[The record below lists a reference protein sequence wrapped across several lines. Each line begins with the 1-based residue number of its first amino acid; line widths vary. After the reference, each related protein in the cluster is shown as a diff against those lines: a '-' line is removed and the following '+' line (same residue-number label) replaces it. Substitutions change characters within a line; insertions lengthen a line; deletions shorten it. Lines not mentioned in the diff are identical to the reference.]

1 MRIDEFSIRRYGP
14 LKDTGKI
21 KLGDFTLFFGRNEE
35 GKTLTIDAMVK
46 LLLGRNL
53 KGLRNIDRVEEN
65 PDGYLIIKSD
75 EGKGIKL
82 PEKGNLTKIADT
94 SPSECR
100 NIFIIRNSDLSIE
113 GESEFYRDVT
123 DRLTGLKS
131 KTILSVKK
139 ELHNIGKI
147 TPTGEFIDTK
157 PEKIKT
163 RIKSAEELVKKIA
176 NLNKK
181 IKAENL
187 DKIEEEISQ
196 KREDIVEVE
205 NKLNKLDLARKRK
218 KYEEGERALKS
229 IESALKELKALE
241 VYTEENEQVW
251 RDCERDI
258 KTGAEQR
265 EKLSLEVDRKEKRFV
280 MEGGELKKKGRDFNL
295 LKERKTKLDE
305 ELKPEIKNYT
315 KLEKDLAS
323 KKGKDRFYTYTT
335 IILAILLAISL
346 FGYVVRPSSLFITFS
361 IIFAV
366 SAAISTILKFLF
378 AREKAKS
385 ARLFEWIKLNSSRF
399 ELAGESIEEV
409 LANIEKFNEDY
420 SKKEE
425 ELKELE
431 KDVTVLESSIE
442 DIQRK
447 RLPEIADKINNAERK
462 VESLKRKSMVE
473 TIKEYTSKLKLKLKY
488 EKSIKEQ
495 AGILKSH
502 FGTDTKTLEGNV
514 LHWSKEVGALKEYEG
529 KAKEI
534 EYDEKTVTRLKG
546 KQKSFSIEEEEM
558 RKKMVGLRDELKDV
572 ERKVNDILRLP
583 EREEDYLYCN
593 TSVDLDAI
601 KNKLDVFVGR
611 MEEKKNDVIEV
622 INIFEELEREEEEKV
637 SSLFG
642 KDSSVSKYFS
652 EVTGGIYEEVEFLSD
667 EKKIKVHLK
676 DGDILDA
683 EKLSG
688 GAYDQLYLSIRLALG
703 EKLLKGEKGFFI
715 MDDPFI
721 KSDIERLKRQLVI
734 LKRIA
739 KLGWQIIYFT
749 AKDEVKDIL
758 KRDIESRKVNYTEI
772 HAIFS

>member
-1 MRIDEFSIRRYGP
+1 MKIDEFSIRRYGP

-35 GKTLTIDAMVK
+35 GKTLTIDAVVK
-46 LLLGRNL
+46 LLLGRNM

-65 PDGYLIIKSD
+65 PDGYLVIKSN

-82 PEKGNLTKIADT
+82 PEKGDLTKVTDI

-361 IIFAV
+361 ILSLV
-366 SAAISTILKFLF
+366 STAILGILKFLF

-473 TIKEYTSKLKLKLKY
+473 TIKECTSKLKLKLKY
-488 EKSIKEQ
+488 EKSIREQ

-558 RKKMVGLRDELKDV
+558 RKKMVGLREELKDV

-622 INIFEELEREEEEKV
+622 IKIFEELEREEEEKV

-676 DGDILDA
+676 DGGTLDA

-758 KRDIESRKVNYTEI
+758 KRDIESHKVNYTEI
-772 HAIFS
+772 HGIYS